1 MADYS
6 RLLIVVARPIDCMTN
21 EGRTNQVIMV
31 TKQRIIGVG
40 GSGGCLVM
48 SSSKNIMKL
57 M

>member
-40 GSGGCLVM
+40 VVADV
-48 SSSKNIMKL
+48 
-57 M
+57 

>member
-6 RLLIVVARPIDCMTN
+6 RLRLLIVVARSIDCMTN

-40 GSGGCLVM
+40 VVADV
-48 SSSKNIMKL
+48 
-57 M
+57 